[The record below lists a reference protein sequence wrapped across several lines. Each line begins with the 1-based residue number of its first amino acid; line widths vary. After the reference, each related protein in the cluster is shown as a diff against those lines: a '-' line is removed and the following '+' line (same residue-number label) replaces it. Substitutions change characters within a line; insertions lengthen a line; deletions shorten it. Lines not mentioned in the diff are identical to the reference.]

1 MFYINSRSKPKE
13 TRTTLPS
20 EFLFSPI
27 SVIAISMA
35 PAGIEAIVEYPLV
48 RKQEL

>member
-13 TRTTLPS
+13 TKTLPS